1 MADGPELDQ
10 LEEMT
15 CMTHNYPPASTP
27 TQRGES
33 LPRVSAED
41 QGTADLV
48 KGQASDLSHGSIQAG
63 KHVADVAREQ
73 ASDVAAEAGRQGRDL
88 LQRAQGQLEEQA
100 AQGQQ
105 RLADRLLSLSDELRS
120 MSEGSGQGV
129 AADLARQAASQV
141 RDAGKWMEDREP
153 RQVVNEMQSFARRR
167 PAVFLVLAAGAGL
180 VAGRLTRGLKD
191 ASSDDSAAT
200 AAPVATQGLGGQW
213 AQPSDMAGYPPGTAG
228 GASDE
233 TRGLSAP
240 DSGLPPTGGDRA
252 WEAGSAYGE
261 QSPLVTGDQAGRK
274 GTL

>member
-1 MADGPELDQ
+1 
-10 LEEMT
+10 
-15 CMTHNYPPASTP
+15 MTHNYPPASTP
-27 TQRGES
+27 AQRGES
-33 LPRVSAED
+33 FPRVSAGD

-48 KGQASDLSHGSIQAG
+48 KDQASDLSHGSIQAG

-141 RDAGKWMEDREP
+141 REAGKWMEDREP

-180 VAGRLTRGLKD
+180 VAGRLSRGLKD

-200 AAPVATQGLGGQW
+200 AAPAAQGLGGQR
-213 AQPSDMAGYPPGTAG
+213 AQPSEVAGFPPGTAG
-228 GASDE
+228 GVSDE

-240 DSGLPPTGGDRA
+240 ASGLPPTGGDRA
-252 WEAGSAYGE
+252 WEAGPAYGE
-261 QSPLVTGDQAGRK
+261 QSPLVTGDQAGRQ
-274 GTL
+274 GSL

>member
-1 MADGPELDQ
+1 
-10 LEEMT
+10 
-15 CMTHNYPPASTP
+15 MTHNYPPASTP
-27 TQRGES
+27 ARGES
-33 LPRVSAED
+33 IPRVSAED

-48 KGQASDLSHGSIQAG
+48 KDQASDLSHGSIQAG

-120 MSEGSGQGV
+120 MSDGSGQGV

-180 VAGRLTRGLKD
+180 VAGRLSRGLKD

-200 AAPVATQGLGGQW
+200 AAPAATQGLGGQW
-213 AQPSDMAGYPPGTAG
+213 AQPSDMAGQPPGTAG
-228 GASDE
+228 GVSDE
-233 TRGLSAP
+233 TRGPSAP
-240 DSGLPPTGGDRA
+240 ASGLPPTGGDRA
-252 WEAGSAYGE
+252 GEAGSAYGE

-274 GTL
+274 GAL